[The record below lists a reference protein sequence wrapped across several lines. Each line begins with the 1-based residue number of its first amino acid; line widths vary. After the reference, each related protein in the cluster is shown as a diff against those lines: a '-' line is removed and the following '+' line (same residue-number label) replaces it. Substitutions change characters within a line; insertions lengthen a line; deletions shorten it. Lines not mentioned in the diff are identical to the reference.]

1 MKRPIIISGHG
12 DILVFRTVEEACSY
26 IELIDVKNG
35 EYIAFDADGFSL
47 TLAIVKK
54 PRTCFGF
61 LNINRLAVTILDE
74 KYENKAEDL
83 AALLLPFLNAAN
95 IKNVGAG
102 MGLPD
107 LISAVENYVLPDRA
121 A

>member
-1 MKRPIIISGHG
+1 M
-12 DILVFRTVEEACSY
+12 
-26 IELIDVKNG
+26 
-35 EYIAFDADGFSL
+35 
-47 TLAIVKK
+47 
-54 PRTCFGF
+54 
-61 LNINRLAVTILDE
+61 AVTILDE